1 MARAHDAKLKAAVLA
16 EIATGASAAEA
27 ARLHGVG
34 KTTAAKWAGQGDV
47 PRPIAP
53 TDVEIVPTDANAVRT
68 LKKADLGVQLYD
80 YLSESIATLQSQV
93 VFARDRAWLEKQSA
107 DSLAILH
114 GVIADKATRLLAA
127 IQPRGTEAEQSAS
140 D

>member
-1 MARAHDAKLKAAVLA
+1 MAKAHDAKLKAAVLA

-47 PRPIAP
+47 PVPIAP

-68 LKKADLGVQLYD
+68 LKKADLGEQLYD
-80 YLSESIATLQSQV
+80 YLSESICTLRSQV
-93 VFARDRAWLEKQSA
+93 IFARDTGWLEKQSA

-127 IQPRGTEAEQSAS
+127 IQPAGNGGESTT